1 VKRVK
6 AVPILPLLGLLVA
19 CGGTPAAEQAVD
31 YRCGDC
37 NVILISI
44 DTLRADHLGCY
55 GYPRPTSP
63 AVDRFSKQ
71 SVLFRTAIAHAP
83 STEPSHASMFTSLLP
98 AHHGGLRAKHQP
110 ISEDVTMMAEILH
123 EAGLR
128 TISYNGGGQVAASYG
143 FDRGFE
149 LYESSADP
157 FANKVGDAIRWL
169 DEHAEERFFMFLHTY
184 EVHAPYSPMPRFM
197 DMFDA
202 DYQGELE
209 DSISPGLLID
219 VNEGKVILDEQ
230 DQQHIVNAYDAEI
243 RSMDSAFGH
252 LVGYLE
258 QRGLLDKT
266 LVVFTSDHGEEF
278 GEHAQMGRHSHTLY
292 DELLHVPL
300 IVRMPGGNFSSTVVE
315 RQVRGIDILPT
326 VLDVLGLESP
336 GPHDGSSLTGL
347 MTGRDEQPRVAVSQI
362 DTADVLPPSSIRT
375 ETQKLITAPRALVEG
390 APYRWYED
398 KVELVSVTHALS
410 VPVESFHHERRVR
423 ASVDGK
429 VVKEGLIH
437 PWKHPFDVQF
447 RTPEERVVT
456 IESLEPCTRPAEVGV
471 ELEAP
476 CVSFRIFNPFEYFAL
491 DTDPAEQD
499 NLFDDTVQQETVA
512 RLKQQLDEILASRP
526 SPGEKKIELDE
537 KTRERL
543 RALGYVD

>member
-1 VKRVK
+1 
-6 AVPILPLLGLLVA
+6 
-19 CGGTPAAEQAVD
+19 
-31 YRCGDC
+31 
-37 NVILISI
+37 
-44 DTLRADHLGCY
+44 
-55 GYPRPTSP
+55 
-63 AVDRFSKQ
+63 
-71 SVLFRTAIAHAP
+71 
-83 STEPSHASMFTSLLP
+83 
-98 AHHGGLRAKHQP
+98 
-110 ISEDVTMMAEILH
+110 
-123 EAGLR
+123 
-128 TISYNGGGQVAASYG
+128 
-143 FDRGFE
+143 
-149 LYESSADP
+149 
-157 FANKVGDAIRWL
+157 
-169 DEHAEERFFMFLHTY
+169 MFLHTY

-266 LVVFTSDHGEEF
+266 LVIFTSDHGEEF

-347 MTGRDEQPRVAVSQI
+347 MTGRDEQSRVAVSQI
-362 DTADVLPPSSIRT
+362 DTAHALPPSSIRT
-375 ETQKLITAPRALVEG
+375 ETQKLITAPRVLVEG

-456 IESLEPCTRPAEVGV
+456 IEALEPCTRPAEVGV
-471 ELEAP
+471 ELELP

-499 NLFDDTVQQETVA
+499 NLFDDAVKQETVA

-526 SPGEKKIELDE
+526 SPGGKKIELDE

-543 RALGYVD
+543 RALGYVE

>member
-1 VKRVK
+1 MLLKP
-6 AVPILPLLGLLVA
+6 VPILSLLGVLVA
-19 CGGTPAAEQAVD
+19 CGGAPATEQAVD
-31 YRCGDC
+31 YECADC
-37 NVILISI
+37 NVILVSI

-110 ISEDVTMMAEILH
+110 ISEDVTMMAEILR

-149 LYESSADP
+149 VYESSAHP
-157 FANKVGDAIRWL
+157 FSRKVGDAIRWL
-169 DEHAEERFFMFLHTY
+169 DGHAEEQFFMFLHTY

-197 DMFDA
+197 ETFDA
-202 DYQGELE
+202 DYRGELE
-209 DSISPGLLID
+209 DSISPRLLID
-219 VNEGKVILDEQ
+219 VNEGKVKLDEQ
-230 DQQHIVNAYDAEI
+230 DAQHIVNAYDAEI
-243 RSMDSAFGH
+243 RSMDGAFGR

-258 QRGLLDKT
+258 KRGLLDKT
-266 LVVFTSDHGEEF
+266 LLIFTSDHGEEF
-278 GEHAQMGRHSHTLY
+278 GEHAQTGRHSHALY

-315 RQVRGIDILPT
+315 PQVRGIDILPT

-336 GPHDGSSLTGL
+336 SPLDGSSLTGL
-347 MTGRDEQPRVAVSQI
+347 MTGLDDEPRVAVSQI
-362 DTADVLPPSSIRT
+362 DTAHAKPPSSIRT
-375 ETQKLITAPRALVEG
+375 ETQKLIMAPRALVEG

-410 VPVESFHHERRVR
+410 LPIESFHHERRVR
-423 ASVDGK
+423 VLVDGE
-429 VVKEGLIH
+429 VVKQGLIH

-456 IESLEPCTRPAEVGV
+456 VESLDPCTSPAEVGV
-471 ELEAP
+471 DLDLP
-476 CVSFRIFNPFEYFAL
+476 CVSFRVFNPFEYFAL
-491 DTDPAEQD
+491 DTDPAERN
-499 NLFDDTVQQETVA
+499 NLFHDAAQQETVA